1 MTRRNGFTLFELIL
15 AIGLSAALLA
25 LIGTAINLYLMRVDA
40 SRSRVEEA
48 QLARTVLA
56 MIADDIRATS
66 VYQPQDTSAIAQIM
80 AKTQLYNVDD
90 IDKQKAK
97 ATSGSSSGSTGS
109 SGSGSSSG
117 SSLSSGSS
125 SSGSN
130 SSTGSGSSSSGASSS
145 SGSNSNQPDD
155 NTLPLGLSGSAEELY
170 VDTTRLPNQEEVFRT
185 VTGYT
190 NAQSPT
196 ASGSTTSSGGA
207 ATAAS
212 APPATDL
219 YTVHYMVRPGDALE
233 PGDPAATSLDPQS
246 QQRLGGLVRQE
257 VPRAARHFAEQNGSG
272 DVLDS
277 NQVLVAPE
285 VVRVEFKYF
294 NGSEVLTDWDMKE
307 QQLLPV
313 AVEVCIW
320 LRSPGS
326 ANQPITTQT
335 SSSGLANNARQYRQV
350 VYLPMAKVMSAAQ
363 SGTSGDSSMTDSSG
377 NSSAESSSSTESS
390 FNQE

>member
-1 MTRRNGFTLFELIL
+1 MTRRSGFTLFELIL

-25 LIGTAINLYLMRVDA
+25 LIGTAINLYLSRVDA

-56 MIADDIRATS
+56 MIADDIRGAS

-90 IDKQKAK
+90 IDKQKAT
-97 ATSGSSSGSTGS
+97 ASSNSALSGAAAASGGKSSGMSASGS
-109 SGSGSSSG
+109 SGSSGLSSSSSASGQSSSG
-117 SSLSSGSS
+117 
-125 SSGSN
+125 GSN
-130 SSTGSGSSSSGASSS
+130 SDQAE
-145 SGSNSNQPDD
+145 D
-155 NTLPLGLSGSAEELY
+155 NTLPLGVSGSAEEIY
-170 VDTTRLPNQEEVFRT
+170 VDSTRLPNQEELFRT
-185 VTGYT
+185 VTGYS
-190 NAQSPT
+190 NAQSPNA
-196 ASGSTTSSGGA
+196 ASATSSSPGA

-219 YTVHYMVRPGDALE
+219 NTIHYFVRPGDALE
-233 PGDPAATSLDPQS
+233 PGNAAATSLDPES

-257 VPRAARHFAEQNGSG
+257 VPRTARHFAEQNGG
-272 DVLDS
+272 DDVLNG

-285 VVRVEFKYF
+285 VVRIEFKYF
-294 NGSEVLTDWDMKE
+294 NGSEVFTEWDMKE

-313 AVEVCIW
+313 AVEVSIW
-320 LRSPGS
+320 LRSPSS
-326 ANQPITTQT
+326 ANVPITTQS
-335 SSSGLANNARQYRQV
+335 SSSGLASNARQYRQV
-350 VYLPMAKVMSAAQ
+350 VYLPMAAVMAAAQ

-377 NSSAESSSSTESS
+377 NSSAESSSGTESS